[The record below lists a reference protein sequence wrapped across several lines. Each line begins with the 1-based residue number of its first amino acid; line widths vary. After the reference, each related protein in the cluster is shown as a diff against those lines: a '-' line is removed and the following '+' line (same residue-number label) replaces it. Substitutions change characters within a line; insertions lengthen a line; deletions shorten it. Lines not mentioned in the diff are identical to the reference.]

1 MFSKACEYA
10 LRATLYIAQNSSNG
24 KRLGVEE
31 IATGID
37 APKSFTAKILQQLN
51 KGNVISSAKGP
62 TGGFFISEDLRN
74 QPVWNV
80 LIAMGE
86 DGRITNCVMGLNEC
100 SDKKPCPM
108 HGQYKGLKQQLAE
121 LFQNRTVADVAQAM
135 TRKTFIRN
143 T

>member
-10 LRATLYIAQNSSNG
+10 LRATLYIAQNSSND

-51 KGNVISSAKGP
+51 KGHVISSAKGP
-62 TGGFFISEDLRN
+62 NGGFFISEKLKS
-74 QPVWNV
+74 QPVWHV
-80 LIAMGE
+80 LAAMGE
-86 DGRITNCVMGLNEC
+86 EERINNCVMGLNEC

-108 HGQYKGLKQQLAE
+108 HAQYKGIKQQLAE
-121 LFQNRTVADVAQAM
+121 LFQNSTVADIAQAM

-143 T
+143 V